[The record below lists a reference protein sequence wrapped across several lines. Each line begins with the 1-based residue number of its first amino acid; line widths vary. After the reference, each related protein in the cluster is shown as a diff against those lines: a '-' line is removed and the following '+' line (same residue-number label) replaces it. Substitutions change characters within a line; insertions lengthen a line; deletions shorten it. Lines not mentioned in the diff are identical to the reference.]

1 MANVEFYFEG
11 KNIIIQCNKYD
22 RMEKIIQQFMT
33 KVGGKQNSLAFLY
46 NGNTITDM
54 NLTFDQLSNLDDK
67 YRNKMNIIVS
77 NSLTNSSPQFIFL
90 KSDGADESMK
100 DYAKMA
106 ILFAL
111 QEHPN
116 DYPEMC
122 RIIAFKFDEK
132 YGGYWS
138 CSFFKEGG
146 GSCFRYYDYFLKILY
161 GNYTI
166 YIAKTSY

>member
-1 MANVEFYFEG
+1 MANVEFYYEG

-46 NGNTITDM
+46 NGNTITNM

-77 NSLTNSSPQFIFL
+77 NSLTNSSSQFIF
-90 KSDGADESMK
+90 KICEGADESMK

-106 ILFAL
+106 ILFAM
-111 QEHPN
+111 QEHPH
-116 DYPEMC
+116 DYPKISY
-122 RIIAFKFDEK
+122 IIASKFEEK
-132 YGGYWS
+132 YEGGWS
-138 CSFFKEGG
+138 CSFIKEGG
-146 GSCFRYYDYFLKILY
+146 STFRYCGYWLVILY
-161 GNYTI
+161 EGFKI
-166 YIAKTSY
+166 SIAKTSN